1 MQQHRAVIL
10 DVSAYTVHSTA
21 LSTGVTLA
29 YVREGIGG
37 VPLVLLHGYPE
48 TKRIWWRN
56 IAPLAAAGFEVIVP
70 DLRGYGDSS
79 LAPDGFYDP
88 VAYTQDVYALVHD
101 VFGHE
106 SVVAAAGDVG
116 GVVMLDMAARYPGF
130 VRRQVFFNSVPPAI
144 PEVYA
149 AAGVPTN
156 LLTNDDPTADY
167 RLRQGRDGDAFA
179 AELATPA
186 LRRQW
191 IAGMY
196 GPRLWASP
204 GSFTPD
210 DIDFHTEPFA
220 DGDRLRASW
229 GPYELAYGKAMSEVP
244 MLFTIVE
251 VPTLVLYGM
260 DDHVVNDAFVL
271 QCEHAFA
278 NLTGPFL
285 VPRAGHFLQWERPDL
300 FNKALVEYLLPRA

>member
-1 MQQHRAVIL
+1 MTA
-10 DVSAYTVHSTA
+10 DVNAFAIQYA
-21 LSTGVTLA
+21 ELSTGVTLA

-56 IAPLAAAGFEVIVP
+56 IAPLAAAGFDVIVP

-88 VAYTQDVYALVHD
+88 VAYSLDVHALVHD

-116 GVVMLDMAARYPGF
+116 GVVMLDLAARFPGF
-130 VRRQVFFNSVPPAI
+130 IRRQVFFNSVPPAI

-149 AAGVPTN
+149 AAGIEPN

-167 RLRQGRDGDAFA
+167 RIAQGRDGDSFA
-179 AELATPA
+179 AELSSPE
-186 LRRQW
+186 LRRRW

-204 GSFTPD
+204 GSFGPD
-210 DIDFHTEPFA
+210 DIDFHTEPFSDA
-220 DGDRLRASW
+220 EKLRALW
-229 GPYELAYGKAMSEVP
+229 GPYELAYGKPMLDLP
-244 MLFTIVE
+244 MLFSVVS

-260 DDHVVNDAFVL
+260 DDHVVSDVFVA

-278 NLTGPFL
+278 DLTGPFL
-285 VPRAGHFLQWERPDL
+285 VPRAGHFLQWERADL
-300 FNKALVEYLLPRA
+300 FNKVLVEYLLPRAE

>member
-1 MQQHRAVIL
+1 VTA
-10 DVSAYTVHSTA
+10 DVNAFAIQYA
-21 LSTGVTLA
+21 ELSTGVTLA

-56 IAPLAAAGFEVIVP
+56 IAPLAAAVFDVIVP

-88 VAYTQDVYALVHD
+88 VAYSLDVHALVHD
-101 VFGHE
+101 VLGHE

-116 GVVMLDMAARYPGF
+116 GVVMLDLAARFPGF
-130 VRRQVFFNSVPPAI
+130 IRRQVFFNSVPPAI

-149 AAGVPTN
+149 AAGIEPN

-167 RLRQGRDGDAFA
+167 RIAQGRDGDSFA
-179 AELATPA
+179 AELSSPE
-186 LRRQW
+186 LRRRW

-204 GSFTPD
+204 GSFGPD
-210 DIDFHTEPFA
+210 DIDFHTEPFSDA
-220 DGDRLRASW
+220 EKLRASW
-229 GPYELAYGKAMSEVP
+229 GPYELAYGKPMLDLP
-244 MLFTIVE
+244 MLFSVVS

-260 DDHVVNDAFVL
+260 DDHVVSDVFVA

-278 NLTGPFL
+278 DLTGPFL
-285 VPRAGHFLQWERPDL
+285 VPRAGHFLQWERADL
-300 FNKALVEYLLPRA
+300 FNKVLVEYLLPRAE

>member
-1 MQQHRAVIL
+1 V
-10 DVSAYTVHSTA
+10 TVDAKAFPVQSVE

-48 TKRIWWRN
+48 TKRIWYRN

-88 VAYTQDVYALVHD
+88 VAYSLDIHALVHD
-101 VFGHE
+101 ELGHE

-116 GVVMLDMAARYPGF
+116 GVVMLDLAARYPGF

-144 PEVYA
+144 PDVYA
-149 AAGVPTN
+149 AAGIVGD
-156 LLTNDDPTADY
+156 LLSNDDPTADY
-167 RLRQGRDGDAFA
+167 RIAQGRDGDTFA
-179 AELATPA
+179 AELATPE
-186 LRRQW
+186 LRRRW

-204 GSFTPD
+204 GTFSPE
-210 DIDFHTEPFA
+210 DIDFHTEPFS
-220 DGDRLRASW
+220 DGDKLRAAW
-229 GPYELAYGKAMSEVP
+229 GPYELAYGKPMSDLP
-244 MLFTIVE
+244 MLFSVVDT
-251 VPTLVLYGM
+251 PTLVLYGM
-260 DDHVVNDAFVL
+260 DDHVVGDLFVA

-285 VPRAGHFLQWERPDL
+285 VPRAGHFLQWERADL
-300 FNKALVEYLLPRA
+300 FNKALVEYLLPRV

>member
-1 MQQHRAVIL
+1 MTV
-10 DVSAYTVHSTA
+10 DVSAFTVHSTA

-56 IAPLAAAGFEVIVP
+56 IAALAAAGFEVIVP

-88 VAYTQDVYALVHD
+88 VAYSLDVRELVHD
-101 VFGHE
+101 VLGHE

-116 GVVMLDMAARYPGF
+116 GVVMLDLAARYPGF
-130 VRRQVFFNSVPPAI
+130 IRRQVFFNSVPPAI

-149 AAGVPTN
+149 AAGIGTN

-167 RLRQGRDGDAFA
+167 RIAQGRDGDSFV
-179 AELATPA
+179 AELTTPQ
-186 LRRQW
+186 LRRRW

-204 GSFTPD
+204 GSFSPED
-210 DIDFHTEPFA
+210 VDFHTEPFG
-220 DGDRLRASW
+220 DGEKLRASW
-229 GPYELAYGKAMSEVP
+229 GPYELAYGKP
-244 MLFTIVE
+244 MAGIPMMFSVVD

-260 DDHVVNDAFVL
+260 DDHVVGELFVA
-271 QCEHAFA
+271 QCEHAFSD
-278 NLTGPFL
+278 LTGPFL
-285 VPRAGHFLQWERPDL
+285 VPRAGHFLQWERADL
-300 FNKALVEYLLPRA
+300 FNKALIEYLLPRV

>member
-1 MQQHRAVIL
+1 VTVDANAFQIQ
-10 DVSAYTVHSTA
+10 SAE

-88 VAYTQDVYALVHD
+88 VAYSLDIRELLHD
-101 VFGHE
+101 VLGHD

-116 GVVMLDMAARYPGF
+116 GVVMLDLAARFPGF

-144 PEVYA
+144 PDVYA
-149 AAGVPTN
+149 AAGIVGD
-156 LLTNDDPTADY
+156 LLSNDDPTADY
-167 RLRQGRDGDAFA
+167 RIAQGRDGDEFQAQ
-179 AELATPA
+179 LATPE
-186 LRRQW
+186 LRRRW

-204 GSFTPD
+204 GSFTAE
-210 DIDFHTEPFA
+210 DIDFHTEPFG
-220 DGDRLRASW
+220 DGDKLRAGW
-229 GPYELAYGKAMSEVP
+229 GPYELAYGKPMSDVP
-244 MLFTIVE
+244 RLFSVVDT
-251 VPTLVLYGM
+251 PTLVLYGM
-260 DDHVVNDAFVL
+260 DDHVVGDLFVA
-271 QCEHAFA
+271 QCEHAFS

-285 VPRAGHFLQWERPDL
+285 VPRAGHFLQWERADL
-300 FNKALVEYLLPRA
+300 FNKALVEYLLPRAL

>member
-1 MQQHRAVIL
+1 VQQHRAVTV
-10 DVSAYTVHSTA
+10 DASAYTVHSAA

-88 VAYTQDVYALVHD
+88 VAYTRDVYALVHD
-101 VFGHE
+101 VLGHE

-149 AAGVPTN
+149 AAGVPTS

-167 RLRQGRDGDAFA
+167 RLHQGRDGEAFA

-204 GSFTPD
+204 GSFTPE

-220 DGDRLRASW
+220 DGDKLRASW

-260 DDHVVNDAFVL
+260 DDHVVNDTFVL
-271 QCEHAFA
+271 QCEHAFS
-278 NLTGPFL
+278 NLTGPF
-285 VPRAGHFLQWERPDL
+285 VIPRAGHFLQWERAGL

>member
-1 MQQHRAVIL
+1 MTV
-10 DVSAYTVHSTA
+10 DVSTFTVHSTA

-29 YVREGIGG
+29 YVREGVGG

-79 LAPDGFYDP
+79 LSPDGFYDP
-88 VAYTQDVYALVHD
+88 VAYSLDVHELVHD
-101 VFGHE
+101 VLGHE

-116 GVVMLDMAARYPGF
+116 GVVMLDLAARFPGF
-130 VRRQVFFNSVPPAI
+130 IRRQVFFNSVPPAI

-149 AAGVPTN
+149 AAGIDTD
-156 LLTNDDPTADY
+156 LLTDDDPTADY
-167 RLRQGRDGDAFA
+167 RIAQGRDGETFA
-179 AELATPA
+179 AELATPE
-186 LRRQW
+186 LRRRW

-204 GSFTPD
+204 GSFGPE
-210 DIDFHTEPFA
+210 DIDFHTEPFG
-220 DGDRLRASW
+220 DGEKLRASW
-229 GPYELAYGKAMSEVP
+229 GPYELAYGKP
-244 MLFTIVE
+244 MLGIPMMFNIVD

-260 DDHVVNDAFVL
+260 DDHVVGELFVA
-271 QCEHAFA
+271 QCEHAFSD
-278 NLTGPFL
+278 LTGPFL
-285 VPRAGHFLQWERPDL
+285 VPRAGHFLQWERADL
-300 FNKALVEYLLPRA
+300 FNKTLIEYLLPRAE